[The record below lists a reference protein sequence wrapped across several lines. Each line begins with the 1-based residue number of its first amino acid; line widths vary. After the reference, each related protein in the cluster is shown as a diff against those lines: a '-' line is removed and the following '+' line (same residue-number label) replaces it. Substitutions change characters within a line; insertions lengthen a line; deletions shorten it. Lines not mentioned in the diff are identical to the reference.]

1 MTLKMEPIKIKV
13 FRHSDLPEIFGYNPL
28 PLPLLYDYLKP
39 RPGILEN
46 VDIFFENI
54 RTKNKNF
61 KSNLF
66 VESKDENFDIVVF
79 GTYLELFEYH
89 GLFSI
94 IEESIMKMS
103 EKYSDKIIIFYWNH
117 DNDFK
122 KYNEVT
128 KKYPNVRILNF
139 NTSEKTENDII
150 LPFWSTLDNFELKN
164 NKKYYCSFIGT
175 INNSLRSNLLTS
187 IKDKFEY
194 NYFSNLNFDDYRL
207 KLSQSYFSLS
217 PRGHGLSSYRFFES
231 IYFNTIPVLFAD
243 DVKLPYTEIIDYT
256 KISIKIDEIDAGDFK
271 KIDSKLKSVNV
282 KDMLLNINMY
292 KNMFTLGGIQE
303 YLYNKLR

>member
-1 MTLKMEPIKIKV
+1 MEPIKIKV

-79 GTYLELFEYH
+79 GTYLELFEYY

-128 KKYPNVRILNF
+128 KKYSNVRILNF

-150 LPFWSTLDNFELKN
+150 LPFWSTLDNFESKN

-256 KISIKIDEIDAGDFK
+256 KISIKIDEVDAGDFK

-282 KDMLLNINMY
+282 KDMLLNINTY

>member
-1 MTLKMEPIKIKV
+1 MEPIKIKV

-79 GTYLELFEYH
+79 GTYLELFEYY

-128 KKYPNVRILNF
+128 KKYSNVRILNF

-150 LPFWSTLDNFELKN
+150 LPFWSTLDNFESKN

-217 PRGHGLSSYRFFES
+217 PRGRGLSSYRFFES

-256 KISIKIDEIDAGDFK
+256 KISIKIDEVDAGDFK

-282 KDMLLNINMY
+282 KDMLLNINTY

>member
-1 MTLKMEPIKIKV
+1 MEPIKIKV

-128 KKYPNVRILNF
+128 KKYSNVRILNF

-150 LPFWSTLDNFELKN
+150 LPFW
-164 NKKYYCSFIGT
+164 
-175 INNSLRSNLLTS
+175 
-187 IKDKFEY
+187 
-194 NYFSNLNFDDYRL
+194 
-207 KLSQSYFSLS
+207 
-217 PRGHGLSSYRFFES
+217 
-231 IYFNTIPVLFAD
+231 
-243 DVKLPYTEIIDYT
+243 
-256 KISIKIDEIDAGDFK
+256 
-271 KIDSKLKSVNV
+271 
-282 KDMLLNINMY
+282 
-292 KNMFTLGGIQE
+292 
-303 YLYNKLR
+303 

>member
-1 MTLKMEPIKIKV
+1 MEPIKIKV

-128 KKYPNVRILNF
+128 KKYSNVRILNF

-150 LPFWSTLDNFELKN
+150 LPFWSTLDNFESKN

-243 DVKLPYTEIIDYT
+243 DVKLPYTEIIDYS
-256 KISIKIDEIDAGDFK
+256 KISIKIDEVDAGDFK

-282 KDMLLNINMY
+282 KDMLLNINTY

>member
-1 MTLKMEPIKIKV
+1 
-13 FRHSDLPEIFGYNPL
+13 
-28 PLPLLYDYLKP
+28 
-39 RPGILEN
+39 
-46 VDIFFENI
+46 
-54 RTKNKNF
+54 
-61 KSNLF
+61 
-66 VESKDENFDIVVF
+66 VF

-128 KKYPNVRILNF
+128 KKYSNVRILNF

-150 LPFWSTLDNFELKN
+150 LPFWSTLDNFESKN

-243 DVKLPYTEIIDYT
+243 DIKLPYTEIIDYT
-256 KISIKIDEIDAGDFK
+256 KISIKIDEVDAGDFK

-282 KDMLLNINMY
+282 KDMLLNINTY

>member
-1 MTLKMEPIKIKV
+1 MEPIKIKV

-128 KKYPNVRILNF
+128 KKYSNVRILNF

-150 LPFWSTLDNFELKN
+150 LPFWSTLDNFESKN

-243 DVKLPYTEIIDYT
+243 DIKLPYTEIIDYT
-256 KISIKIDEIDAGDFK
+256 KISIKIDEVDAGDFK

-282 KDMLLNINMY
+282 KDMLLNINTY

>member
-150 LPFWSTLDNFELKN
+150 LPFWSTLDNFESKN

>member
-1 MTLKMEPIKIKV
+1 MEPIKIKV

-128 KKYPNVRILNF
+128 KKYSNVRILNF

-150 LPFWSTLDNFELKN
+150 LPFWSTLDNFESKN

-175 INNSLRSNLLTS
+175 INNSLMSNLLTS

-243 DVKLPYTEIIDYT
+243 DIKLPYTEIIDYT
-256 KISIKIDEIDAGDFK
+256 KISIKIDEVDAGDFK

-282 KDMLLNINMY
+282 KDMLLNINTY